1 MMMMCG
7 AGGSVQDG
15 PEANPEDCAVSA
27 TDCIELLGFVVCFG
41 LMIFISVLSLLPPSL
56 TLSPSSIT
64 NQ

>member
-1 MMMMCG
+1 M
-7 AGGSVQDG
+7 QDG